1 MDYEMMVTITQSV
14 ALIFFF
20 GLFVLVLG
28 YVFWPGNKEKF
39 DRASRLP
46 FEQGG
51 ANQNRK
57 G

>member
-14 ALIFFF
+14 ALIFFI
-20 GLFVLVLG
+20 GLFALVLG

-39 DRASRLP
+39 DRASQLP

-51 ANQNRK
+51 VNQNRK